1 MLYHLTGGDSL
12 ATELK
17 VFTAEELQAADPQ
30 PPQFVI
36 DQILPAGFV
45 ILAAPPKTGKSWLC
59 LALADAIA
67 EGSTFWGFQTVKG
80 SALYLALEDSGYRLN
95 SRLKA
100 IGSRMPPNLHLA
112 IRGAE
117 TIGGGLIEQIGKW
130 ADSVPDGKL
139 IVIDTLGRVKSAGRP
154 GMNAYEAD
162 TQMFAPLQQFAVKRG
177 ICLIGVSHFSKAKG
191 LALDDPYERITGSM
205 GAFGVADAAWILC
218 GKRGEDQTLRITGR
232 DITDAEYKLHF
243 KGATWHMLGNS
254 EALEKQAAIDAYKQ
268 AAIIRTIRALVKEQG
283 FWEGSAT
290 ILLNEIWSREHDCSA
305 ANARELGRQIHQYRD
320 MLLEIDGIAYSQRNG
335 GKAGRSYRFATAAA
349 TLI

>member
-1 MLYHLTGGDSL
+1 MAS
-12 ATELK
+12 ELQ
-17 VFTAEELQAADPQ
+17 VFTAEQLQAADPQ
-30 PPQFVI
+30 PPQFII

-67 EGSTFWGFQTVKG
+67 EGNTFWGFQTVKG
-80 SALYLALEDSGYRLN
+80 SVLYLALEDSGYRLN

-112 IRGAE
+112 IRGVE

-130 ADSVPDGKL
+130 ADTVPDGKL
-139 IVIDTLGRVKSAGRP
+139 IVIDTLGRVKSAGKP

-177 ICLIGVSHFSKAKG
+177 ICLVGVSHFSKVKG
-191 LALDDPYERITGSM
+191 IALDDPFERITGSM
-205 GAFGVADAAWILC
+205 GAFGVADAAWILY

-232 DITDAEYKLHF
+232 DITDAEYKLRF
-243 KGATWHMLGNS
+243 EGATWHMLGNS
-254 EALEKQAAIDAYKQ
+254 EALEKQAAIDTYKR
-268 AAIIRTIRALVKEQG
+268 AALIRTIRALVKPHG

-290 ILLNEIWSREHDCSA
+290 DLLNEIWEKEHDCSV
-305 ANARELGRQIHQYRD
+305 ANARELGRQIHHYHD
-320 MLLEIDGIAYSQRNG
+320 LLLEIDGIAYSQRNG
-335 GKAGRSYRFATAAA
+335 GKAGRNYRFATATA